1 MLLADLG
8 AEVVKIEPPDGDQFR
23 SYPPGFEAV
32 NMNKRSVCIDL
43 RSNPGREAL
52 LRLVEDADVLLENF
66 RPGVM
71 ARLGLD
77 VQTLHARNPRLI
89 VCSISGFGADGPY
102 RTRPAYD
109 TGAMALSGFMSLLVD
124 PARPAVV
131 GPPIADGITGMYAC
145 YGILGAL
152 FERERTGR
160 GRLVESSMLESLIA
174 FTHQAFHHYFATGEV
189 QEPTTRPRV
198 AQAYV
203 MKCSDDRLIG
213 LHLSTEDK
221 VWRGL
226 LSAVESPL
234 IAADPRFRSYEGR
247 VEHYSDLTG
256 ALADVFVT
264 RPSAYWMERLH
275 EQEVPF
281 APVYGTDEVLADPQV
296 RHLGSIHEVAQA
308 GAEPFRGHP
317 PTGALRR
324 RAGSRCGSGTATR
337 AAQPARA
344 GRGRLW
350 RDGDC
355 RACGGYPEAFR
366 GRMMRTRHILV
377 NLVSITSTHPSSRSG
392 RALCGW
398 RCRL

>member
-1 MLLADLG
+1 MAKVLDGIRVLDLGRVLVGPITGMLLADLG

-23 SYPPGFEAV
+23 SYAPGFNAV
-32 NMNKRSVCIDL
+32 NMNKRSVCLDL
-43 RSNPGREAL
+43 RSALGREAL

-71 ARLGLD
+71 ARLGLE

-124 PARPAVV
+124 PERPAVV

-152 FERERTGR
+152 YERERTGK

-189 QEPTTRPRV
+189 QDPITRPRV
-198 AQAYV
+198 AQAYAV
-203 MKCSDDRLIG
+203 KCADGRLIG
-213 LHLSTEDK
+213 LHLSTPDK
-221 VWRGL
+221 VWKGL
-226 LSAVESPL
+226 LRAIDSPAIAGDSRFGSYERRVES
-234 IAADPRFRSYEGR
+234 YE
-247 VEHYSDLTG
+247 DLAK

-264 RPSAYWMERLH
+264 RPSPYWMKRLH

-296 RHLGSIHEVAQA
+296 RHLGSIHEIAQA
-308 GAEPFRGHP
+308 GAE
-317 PTGALRR
+317 ALRAIR
-324 RAGSRCGSGTATR
+324 RPVRYDGERGPDADPAPRLGQHNRRVLAEAGFSEAEIAELKAGGRQPLAAT
-337 AAQPARA
+337 
-344 GRGRLW
+344 
-350 RDGDC
+350 
-355 RACGGYPEAFR
+355 
-366 GRMMRTRHILV
+366 
-377 NLVSITSTHPSSRSG
+377 
-392 RALCGW
+392 
-398 RCRL
+398 

>member
-23 SYPPGFEAV
+23 SYAPGFNAV
-32 NMNKRSVCIDL
+32 NMNKRSVCLDL
-43 RSNPGREAL
+43 RSTLGREAL
-52 LRLVEDADVLLENF
+52 LRLVEGADVLLENF

-71 ARLGLD
+71 ARLGLE

-124 PARPAVV
+124 PEQPAVV

-152 FERERTGR
+152 YERERTGK

-189 QEPTTRPRV
+189 QDPITRPRV

-203 MKCSDDRLIG
+203 MKCADGRLIG
-213 LHLSTEDK
+213 LHLSTPDK
-221 VWRGL
+221 VWKGL
-226 LSAVESPL
+226 LRAIDSPAIVGDSRFGSYERRVES
-234 IAADPRFRSYEGR
+234 YE
-247 VEHYSDLTG
+247 DLAK

-264 RPSAYWMERLH
+264 RPSPSWMKRLH

-296 RHLGSIHEVAQA
+296 RHLGSIYGMAQA
-308 GAEPFRGHP
+308 GTEPFKAIRRPVRYDGERGPDADPAPLLGQHNQRVLSEAGFSEAEIAEL
-317 PTGALRR
+317 TGAGHR
-324 RAGSRCGSGTATR
+324 
-337 AAQPARA
+337 
-344 GRGRLW
+344 
-350 RDGDC
+350 
-355 RACGGYPEAFR
+355 
-366 GRMMRTRHILV
+366 
-377 NLVSITSTHPSSRSG
+377 STETPG
-392 RALCGW
+392 
-398 RCRL
+398 

>member
-1 MLLADLG
+1 MAKVLDGIRVLDLGRVLVGPITGMLLADLG

-23 SYPPGFEAV
+23 SYAPGFNAV
-32 NMNKRSVCIDL
+32 NMNKRSVCLDL
-43 RSNPGREAL
+43 RSTLGREAL
-52 LRLVEDADVLLENF
+52 LRLVEGADVLLENF

-71 ARLGLD
+71 ARLGLE

-124 PARPAVV
+124 PEQPAVV

-152 FERERTGR
+152 YERERTGK

-189 QEPTTRPRV
+189 QDPITRPRV
-198 AQAYV
+198 AQAYAV
-203 MKCSDDRLIG
+203 KCADGRLIG
-213 LHLSTEDK
+213 LHLSTPDK
-221 VWRGL
+221 VWEGL
-226 LSAVESPL
+226 LRAIDSPAIAGDSRFGSYERRVES
-234 IAADPRFRSYEGR
+234 YE
-247 VEHYSDLTG
+247 DLAK

-264 RPSAYWMERLH
+264 RPSPSWMKRLH

-296 RHLGSIHEVAQA
+296 RHLGSIYGMAQA
-308 GAEPFRGHP
+308 GTEPFKAIRRPVRYDGERGSDADPAPRLGQHNRRVLAEAGFSEAEIAEL
-317 PTGALRR
+317 TGAGHR
-324 RAGSRCGSGTATR
+324 
-337 AAQPARA
+337 
-344 GRGRLW
+344 
-350 RDGDC
+350 
-355 RACGGYPEAFR
+355 
-366 GRMMRTRHILV
+366 
-377 NLVSITSTHPSSRSG
+377 STETPG
-392 RALCGW
+392 
-398 RCRL
+398 

>member
-1 MLLADLG
+1 MAKVLDGIRVLDLGRVLVGPITGMLLADLG

-23 SYPPGFEAV
+23 SYAPGFNAV
-32 NMNKRSVCIDL
+32 NMNKRSVCLDL
-43 RSNPGREAL
+43 RSALGREAL

-71 ARLGLD
+71 ARLGLG
-77 VQTLHARNPRLI
+77 VQTLHACNPRLI

-124 PARPAVV
+124 PERPAVV

-152 FERERTGR
+152 YERERTGK

-189 QEPTTRPRV
+189 QDPITRPRV
-198 AQAYV
+198 AQAYAV
-203 MKCSDDRLIG
+203 KCADGRLIG
-213 LHLSTEDK
+213 LHLSTPDK
-221 VWRGL
+221 VWNGL
-226 LSAVESPL
+226 LRAIDSPAL
-234 IAADPRFRSYEGR
+234 AGDSRFSSYEGR
-247 VEHYSDLTG
+247 VESYEDLAK

-264 RPSAYWMERLH
+264 RPSPYWMERLH

-296 RHLGSIHEVAQA
+296 RHLGSIHEIAQA
-308 GAEPFRGHP
+308 GAE
-317 PTGALRR
+317 ALRAIR
-324 RAGSRCGSGTATR
+324 RPVRYDGERGPDADPAPRLGQHNRRVLAEAGFSEAEIAELKAGGRQPLAAT
-337 AAQPARA
+337 
-344 GRGRLW
+344 
-350 RDGDC
+350 
-355 RACGGYPEAFR
+355 
-366 GRMMRTRHILV
+366 
-377 NLVSITSTHPSSRSG
+377 
-392 RALCGW
+392 
-398 RCRL
+398 

>member
-1 MLLADLG
+1 MAKVLEGIRVLDLGRVLVGPITGMLLADLG

-23 SYPPGFEAV
+23 SYPPGFDAV
-32 NMNKRSVCIDL
+32 NMNKRSVSIDL
-43 RSNPGREAL
+43 RSDSGREAL

-77 VQTLHARNPRLI
+77 VRTLHARNPRLI

-124 PARPAVV
+124 PARPTVV

-174 FTHQAFHHYFATGEV
+174 FTHQAFHHYFATGDV
-189 QEPTTRPRV
+189 QGPTTRPRV

-226 LSAVESPL
+226 LSAVDSPL

-247 VEHYSDLTG
+247 VEHYSDLAG
-256 ALADVFVT
+256 ALSDVFAA

-296 RHLGSIHEVAQA
+296 RHLGSIYEVAQA
-308 GAEPFRGHP
+308 GAEPFRAIRRPVRYDGERGPDAAPAPRLGQHNHRVLAEAGFGAVEIAEL
-317 PTGALRR
+317 TGAGRR
-324 RAGSRCGSGTATR
+324 LPADTR
-337 AAQPARA
+337 
-344 GRGRLW
+344 
-350 RDGDC
+350 
-355 RACGGYPEAFR
+355 
-366 GRMMRTRHILV
+366 
-377 NLVSITSTHPSSRSG
+377 
-392 RALCGW
+392 
-398 RCRL
+398 